1 MDLDPRLLR
10 YFIAV
15 AEERHFSR
23 AAARL
28 HISQPPLS
36 YAIRQLEDNVGA
48 RLLARTSRHVEL
60 TAAGQVLYR
69 EALTLLRQAEDV
81 RMLVQRVDAGLRGR
95 LRIGFVG
102 SMLYRGLPA
111 LLASMRAELPDVEH
125 VLTELNSHDQI
136 EAVRRGEQDLGFIH
150 ANPVPAG
157 VAARDLLAEPF
168 VVCLPQS
175 HPLAG
180 RPSLA
185 LAELAA
191 DDFVFFARA
200 ASPSYYETVLSLC
213 VGGGLHARDPPR
225 GAPLAE
231 RGLAGV
237 AGTGR
242 VDRAVLPVAQRPGGH
257 AFHWLRAPG
266 ALGQP
271 GDLAGRGAFAVAGE
285 GAGAGRAPVSRG
297 LSGRPGSAARDQS
310 GSRTKRLLSVP
321 SPVSVT
327 STTSPSRRSGEW
339 PSVPIQ
345 RMSPGCRVR

>member
-1 MDLDPRLLR
+1 MDLDPRLLH

-111 LLASMRAELPDVEH
+111 LLESMRAELPDVEH

-175 HPLAG
+175 HALAG
-180 RPSLA
+180 RRSLA
-185 LAELAA
+185 LADLAG

-213 VGGGLHARDPPR
+213 VG
-225 GAPLAE
+225 
-231 RGLAGV
+231 AGFM
-237 AGTGR
+237 
-242 VDRAVLPVAQRPGGH
+242 PVVRH
-257 AFHWLRAPG
+257 EVRHWLSVASLVSQGLGVSIVPSCLSRSGWRAPG
-266 ALGQP
+266 SS
-271 GDLAGRGAFAVAGE
+271 RSSTR
-285 GAGAGRAPVSRG
+285 RAR
-297 LSGRPGSAARDQS
+297 SAR
-310 GSRTKRLLSVP
+310 
-321 SPVSVT
+321 
-327 STTSPSRRSGEW
+327 
-339 PSVPIQ
+339 
-345 RMSPGCRVR
+345 

>member
-48 RLLARTSRHVEL
+48 RLLARTSRQVAL

-125 VLTELNSHDQI
+125 VLTELNSHEQI

-157 VAARDLLAEPF
+157 VAARDLMAEPF
-168 VVCLPQS
+168 VVCLSQS

-185 LAELAA
+185 LRELAA

-213 VGGGLHARDPPR
+213 VSAGFMPVIRHEVRHWLSVASLVSQGL
-225 GAPLAE
+225 GVSIVPLCLS
-231 RGLAGV
+231 RSGLAG
-237 AGTGR
+237 TR
-242 VDRAVLPVAQRPGGH
+242 FI
-257 AFHWLRAPG
+257 AFEHQARSVSQVIWP
-266 ALGQP
+266 
-271 GDLAGRGAFAVAGE
+271 DAGRSPLQEKALALVARQFP
-285 GAGAGRAPVSRG
+285 A
-297 LSGRPGSAARDQS
+297 
-310 GSRTKRLLSVP
+310 
-321 SPVSVT
+321 
-327 STTSPSRRSGEW
+327 
-339 PSVPIQ
+339 
-345 RMSPGCRVR
+345 

>member
-23 AAARL
+23 AATRL

-48 RLLARTSRHVEL
+48 RLLTRSSRHVEL
-60 TAAGQVLYR
+60 TDAGQVLYR
-69 EALTLLRQAEDV
+69 EALTLLRQAEEV
-81 RMLVQRVDAGLRGR
+81 RTLVQRVDAGLRGR

-111 LLASMRAELPDVEH
+111 LLNAMRAGLPDVEH

-150 ANPVPAG
+150 ANPVPQG
-157 VAARDLLAEPF
+157 VQARDLLAEPF
-168 VVCLPQS
+168 MVCLPQA

-180 RPSLA
+180 RASLR

-200 ASPSYYETVLSLC
+200 ASPSYYETVLSMC
-213 VGGGLHARDPPR
+213 VAAGFMPVIRHEVRHWLSVASLVSQGLGVSIVPACLSRS
-225 GAPLAE
+225 
-231 RGLAGV
+231 GLAGTRFIAFEHQARSV
-237 AGTGR
+237 SQMIWPEAAR
-242 VDRAVLPVAQRPGGH
+242 SPLQAKAVE
-257 AFHWLRAPG
+257 
-266 ALGQP
+266 
-271 GDLAGRGAFAVAGE
+271 LAARHDWDSPAA
-285 GAGAGRAPVSRG
+285 
-297 LSGRPGSAARDQS
+297 PGSASS
-310 GSRTKRLLSVP
+310 G
-321 SPVSVT
+321 
-327 STTSPSRRSGEW
+327 
-339 PSVPIQ
+339 
-345 RMSPGCRVR
+345 

>member
-28 HISQPPLS
+28 YISQPPLS

-48 RLLARTSRHVEL
+48 RLLARTSRQVEL

-81 RMLVQRVDAGLRGR
+81 RTLVRRVDAGLRGR

-150 ANPVPAG
+150 ANPVPTG
-157 VAARDLLAEPF
+157 VAARDLVAEPF
-168 VVCLPQS
+168 VVCLPDS
-175 HPLAG
+175 HPLAA
-180 RPSLA
+180 RSALSLS
-185 LAELAA
+185 ELAA
-191 DDFVFFARA
+191 DDFIFFARA

-213 VGGGLHARDPPR
+213 VAAGFVPVIRHEVRHWLSVAALVSQGLGVSIVPSCLSRS
-225 GAPLAE
+225 
-231 RGLAGV
+231 GLAD
-237 AGTGR
+237 TR
-242 VDRAVLPVAQRPGGH
+242 
-257 AFHWLRAPG
+257 FI
-266 ALGQP
+266 
-271 GDLAGRGAFAVAGE
+271 AFAHQARSVSQVIWPTVGHSPLQDKAM
-285 GAGAGRAPVSRG
+285 ALIARQFPGRKYG
-297 LSGRPGSAARDQS
+297 
-310 GSRTKRLLSVP
+310 
-321 SPVSVT
+321 
-327 STTSPSRRSGEW
+327 RSGGARPE
-339 PSVPIQ
+339 SV
-345 RMSPGCRVR
+345 